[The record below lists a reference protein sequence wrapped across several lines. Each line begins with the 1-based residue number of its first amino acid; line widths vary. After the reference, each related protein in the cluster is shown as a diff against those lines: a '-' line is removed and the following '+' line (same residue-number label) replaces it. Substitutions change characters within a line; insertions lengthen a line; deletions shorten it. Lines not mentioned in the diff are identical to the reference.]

1 MKKIFLETTYTNLH
15 LHVPFADATPLSP
28 PQTPRCHYETNLAEL
43 TLSRLPKQFLN
54 RPGISGKNSTDAS

>member
-28 PQTPRCHYETNLAEL
+28 PPLKHRAVIM
-43 TLSRLPKQFLN
+43 KQ
-54 RPGISGKNSTDAS
+54 I